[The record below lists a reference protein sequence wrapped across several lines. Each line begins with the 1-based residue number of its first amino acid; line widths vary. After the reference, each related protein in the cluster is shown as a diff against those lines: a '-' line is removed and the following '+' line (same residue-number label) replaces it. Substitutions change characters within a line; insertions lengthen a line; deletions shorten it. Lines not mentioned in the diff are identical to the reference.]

1 MVSGDRR
8 LCIVRARILHCL
20 VVVVVWDGAV
30 GVNRTRGSGSEWEG
44 PESGWEGPESGW
56 EGSAGGTGRGL
67 LQEKVL
73 WSIL

>member
-1 MVSGDRR
+1 MVSGDCR

-20 VVVVVWDGAV
+20 VVVVWDGAV

-44 PESGWEGPESGW
+44 PESGWEG
-56 EGSAGGTGRGL
+56 SAGGTGRGL